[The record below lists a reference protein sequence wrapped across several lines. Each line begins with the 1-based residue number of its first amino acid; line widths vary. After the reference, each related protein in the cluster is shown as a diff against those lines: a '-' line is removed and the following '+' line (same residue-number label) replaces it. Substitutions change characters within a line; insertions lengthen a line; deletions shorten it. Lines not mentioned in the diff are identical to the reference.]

1 MKQINI
7 WSFLETFSLF
17 SIVQFPN
24 QQCTGASSTSTY
36 GTCYTSSECTTKGGS
51 ADGNCA
57 AGFGVCCKS
66 FYFIRIIKI
75 TFWEIVIIIFVKVFV
90 LVSNIV
96 ICRCDLHHLMWH
108 QHLHQHH
115 LHQEPQLP
123 QLLHPHQHW
132 NMSVHHQQSL
142 RWCLPAQTGLPDI
155 LWLHCHLQRWR
166 LHWLLCC
173 GWKIWEEP
181 PEHLW
186 NQHRLSQ

>member
-1 MKQINI
+1 MEPATPAL
-7 WSFLETFSLF
+7 SALPREEVLMETVLQDS
-17 SIVQFPN
+17 V
-24 QQCTGASSTSTY
+24 
-36 GTCYTSSECTTKGGS
+36 S
-51 ADGNCA
+51 AVSGQNKRIY
-57 AGFGVCCKS
+57 FS
-66 FYFIRIIKI
+66 FYFIRIIRI
-75 TFWEIVIIIFVKVFV
+75 TFWEIVTNSVQSSNIIIG
-90 LVSNIV
+90 
-96 ICRCDLHHLMWH
+96 RCDLHHLMWH

-155 LWLHCHLQRWR
+155 LWLHRHLQRWR
-166 LHWLLCC
+166 LHWQTCC

-181 PEHLW
+181 PQHLW